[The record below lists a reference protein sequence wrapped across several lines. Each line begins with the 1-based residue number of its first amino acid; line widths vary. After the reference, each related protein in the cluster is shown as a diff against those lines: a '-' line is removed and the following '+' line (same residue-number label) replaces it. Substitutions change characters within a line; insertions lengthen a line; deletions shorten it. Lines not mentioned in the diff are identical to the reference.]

1 MQSRAEDEANSDTL
15 FPESQST
22 EICLSPAQF
31 FATPEDIVA
40 TPGLRK
46 CDKLRALVSWEAEER
61 LRQSTAPPSHD
72 AGRLQ
77 HILACQREIANA
89 S

>member
-1 MQSRAEDEANSDTL
+1 MRSRAEEEANNTL
-15 FPESQST
+15 FTESQST

-31 FATPEDIVA
+31 FATPQDVVA

-61 LRQSTAPPSHD
+61 LRQSTAPRRHD

>member
-1 MQSRAEDEANSDTL
+1 MQSRPDEEAHNAL
-15 FPESQST
+15 FTESHST

-31 FATPEDIVA
+31 FATPQDVMA
-40 TPGLRK
+40 TSGLRK

-61 LRQSTAPPSHD
+61 LRQSTAPRGHD
-72 AGRLQ
+72 AGRLRN
-77 HILACQREIANA
+77 ILACQRELANA